1 MQRETGNEVHIGPVS
16 PFDSIG
22 KSAIN
27 RTASEYDNSR
37 EKIKKM
43 RQLIS
48 METYNA
54 DIARY
59 IFGTLDLVL
68 QGMIEDI
75 DTKEK
80 TAHISYK
87 DMKQLDFHKMLK
99 GNYYVYPNSIHL
111 CFPMK
116 IKKQSNEASDTDTD
130 LITVND
136 FFAHLI
142 KEISII
148 RYRNNKQLIPI
159 FSSYKIYQYS
169 DSMLK
174 HLPKLSIP
182 SAPDAKTI
190 FTKTPFIQYEQ
201 ILLDKNFR

>member
-1 MQRETGNEVHIGPVS
+1 MIQRETGNEVHIGPIS

-27 RTASEYDNSR
+27 REASEYDNSR
-37 EKIKKM
+37 EKVKKM

-48 METYNA
+48 METYNT

-59 IFGTLDLVL
+59 IFGTLDFVH
-68 QGMIEDI
+68 QEMIDDI

-87 DMKQLDFHKMLK
+87 EMKQLDFHKMLK

-116 IKKQSNEASDTDTD
+116 IKKQSIEASDTNTH
-130 LITVND
+130 LVTVND

-142 KEISII
+142 KEISIT
-148 RYRNNKQLIPI
+148 LGTGTTS
-159 FSSYKIYQYS
+159 SSY
-169 DSMLK
+169 L
-174 HLPKLSIP
+174 LSHY
-182 SAPDAKTI
+182 
-190 FTKTPFIQYEQ
+190 TKSIN
-201 ILLDKNFR
+201 ILILC

>member
-1 MQRETGNEVHIGPVS
+1 
-16 PFDSIG
+16 
-22 KSAIN
+22 
-27 RTASEYDNSR
+27 
-37 EKIKKM
+37 
-43 RQLIS
+43 
-48 METYNA
+48 
-54 DIARY
+54 
-59 IFGTLDLVL
+59 
-68 QGMIEDI
+68 MI
-75 DTKEK
+75 
-80 TAHISYK
+80 
-87 DMKQLDFHKMLK
+87 
-99 GNYYVYPNSIHL
+99 
-111 CFPMK
+111 
-116 IKKQSNEASDTDTD
+116 
-130 LITVND
+130 

-182 SAPDAKTI
+182 STPDAKTI